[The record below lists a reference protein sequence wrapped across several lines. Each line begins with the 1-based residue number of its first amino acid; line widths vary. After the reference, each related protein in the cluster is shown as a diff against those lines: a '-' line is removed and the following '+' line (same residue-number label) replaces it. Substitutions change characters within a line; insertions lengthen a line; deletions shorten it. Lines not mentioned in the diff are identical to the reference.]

1 MRSVLIEL
9 FDQLLMDF
17 DIDWG
22 TTISDI
28 KFIILKRDFPST

>member
-22 TTISDI
+22 RTFSDV
-28 KFIILKRDFPST
+28 KFIMLKRDFPST